1 MAEQTSRLAII
12 IDSTGAKNNADNLT
26 SSLVKMT
33 QAGETAANS
42 AGKVTKA
49 TEDEK
54 NALAKLKAAID
65 PVGAAIDTVGR
76 RYSELKK
83 FFDKGLIDKEEYEFL
98 VRKLNETTEELSGVA
113 QAQREAEK
121 AGKLAAAQQEAQAQA
136 FQRMLDKIDPLAA
149 ALRNLEQ
156 QHDELNAA
164 FASGKINGSQFE
176 NYSRKIQETRREL
189 TGEAQAEREAAK
201 AHDEQV
207 VALQRLIAQLDP
219 VGTAFNRLV
228 EQQKQLNEAKAKGM
242 LSPEMYEELS
252 GKLRAMRS
260 ELEVTQSQLSK
271 TGMSAKQTAFAM
283 RMLPAQMTDI
293 VVGLSTGQSPFMVL
307 MQQGGQLKDMFGGI
321 GPAIKGVGSYV
332 LGLINP
338 FTLAAAAVGVLGL
351 AYYKGSQEQDEF
363 NKSLILTGNQ
373 LGTTSGQLA
382 DIAQRAGN
390 AADSTTG
397 AAAAVL
403 NQLVRSGKVAS
414 SSLEQVTTA
423 IVKTS
428 EVTGISTE
436 QLVNDFNEIA
446 KDPVSAISKLND
458 QYHFLTIAT
467 YNQIKA
473 LQDEG
478 NQQEAARIATEA
490 YSSSMIQRTNQ
501 IKENLGYLETAWKA
515 VADSAKWAW
524 DSMLDIGREA
534 SLDQKISDVLR
545 QIDEIEKNTRP
556 GVFGLGGIGDGGA
569 QNKRLAR
576 LKQQLG
582 VLQAEKIA
590 QDVLNSSI
598 NDYNKRQQEG
608 IELRQRADAFSK
620 QYQTREQQ
628 RASELAKLEKLKS
641 QYSKEEYN
649 NLIAQINERYK
660 DPKQPKAKGYSD
672 DAAQRMIDHLNQ
684 QNALLSSQTELTVKL
699 SSSEQELVKWR
710 QQIADL
716 ESRPSSKL
724 TKDQK
729 SLLLHREEITAL
741 MEKNVAIEKNNR
753 LPSARKVNGKALSA
767 DITLTPKDIGTLN
780 STTMSFSGGAGW
792 FKLATVT
799 MPQASSVV
807 SITLI
812 GGAGFNVGSPQ
823 QAGISELV
831 LRAGNG
837 NPKGITGA
845 LWQRT
850 STGFTNFAWVNTS
863 GDTYDIYVAI
873 GNYATGVNIQ
883 WDYTSNASVTIHTSP
898 AYSANKP
905 EGLTD
910 GTVYSLY
917 TPSEQFYPPGA
928 PIPWPSD
935 TVPSGYAL
943 MQGQT
948 FDKSAYPKLAAAY
961 PSGVIP
967 DMRGWTIKGK
977 PASGRAVLS
986 QEQDGIKSHTHSASA
1001 SSTDLGTKNTSSFD
1015 YGTKSTNNTGA
1026 HTHSISGTANS
1037 AGAHQHKSSGAFG
1050 GTNTSIFPNGY
1061 TAISNLSAGI
1071 MSTTSGS
1078 GQTRNAGKTS
1088 SDGAHT
1094 HSLSGTAAS
1103 AGAHAHTVGIGAH
1116 THSVAIGSHGHT
1128 ITVNAAGNAENT
1140 VKNIAFN
1147 YIVRLA

>member
-113 QAQREAEK
+113 QAQREVEK

-307 MQQGGQLKDMFGGI
+307 MQQGGQLKDMLGGI

-351 AYYKGSQEQDEF
+351 AYYKSSQEQDEF

-373 LGTTSGQLA
+373 LGTTSGQLG

-458 QYHFLTIAT
+458 QYHFLTLAT

-478 NQQEAARIATEA
+478 NQQEAARIATEE

-524 DSMLDIGREA
+524 DSMLDIGRET

-628 RASELAKLEKLKS
+628 RASELAKLEKLKN

-684 QNALLSSQTELTVKL
+684 QNALLSSQAELTVKL

-710 QQIADL
+710 QRIADL

-724 TKDQK
+724 TQDQK

-753 LPSARKVNGKALSA
+753 LIKESAE
-767 DITLTPKDIGTLN
+767 ITAWRDSL
-780 STTMSFSGGAGW
+780 
-792 FKLATVT
+792 
-799 MPQASSVV
+799 QAS
-807 SITLI
+807 ID
-812 GGAGFNVGSPQ
+812 NRQ
-823 QAGISELV
+823 QG
-831 LRAGNG
+831 
-837 NPKGITGA
+837 
-845 LWQRT
+845 
-850 STGFTNFAWVNTS
+850 
-863 GDTYDIYVAI
+863 YDIQIAGYGVGDKNQQRQQELLRI
-873 GNYATGVNIQ
+873 EHGYNNQRLQLERDYA
-883 WDYTSNASVTIHTSP
+883 
-898 AYSANKP
+898 
-905 EGLTD
+905 
-910 GTVYSLY
+910 
-917 TPSEQFYPPGA
+917 
-928 PIPWPSD
+928 
-935 TVPSGYAL
+935 
-943 MQGQT
+943 
-948 FDKSAYPKLAAAY
+948 DKS
-961 PSGVIP
+961 
-967 DMRGWTIKGK
+967 RGM
-977 PASGRAVLS
+977 SDHVF
-986 QEQDGIKSHTHSASA
+986 QEKMQALNDALEREK
-1001 SSTDLGTKNTSSFD
+1001 
-1015 YGTKSTNNTGA
+1015 
-1026 HTHSISGTANS
+1026 
-1037 AGAHQHKSSGAFG
+1037 
-1050 GTNTSIFPNGY
+1050 
-1061 TAISNLSAGI
+1061 
-1071 MSTTSGS
+1071 
-1078 GQTRNAGKTS
+1078 
-1088 SDGAHT
+1088 
-1094 HSLSGTAAS
+1094 
-1103 AGAHAHTVGIGAH
+1103 
-1116 THSVAIGSHGHT
+1116 
-1128 ITVNAAGNAENT
+1128 E
-1140 VKNIAFN
+1140 
-1147 YIVRLA
+1147 IVRQKNE